1 MRRYLVCVFVVLL
14 LPACGG
20 MLGSTPAVPNTA
32 PGSPLPPATLDA
44 AHVRAGQTLYVP
56 IYTHGYQLDRS
67 IVFQLTATLNIA
79 NSDPDNPIVLS
90 SVRYYDSVGKL
101 VRTYIDQPVLL
112 APLATTDFVI
122 STEHPTGSSGTG
134 FVVEWV
140 AEHEVAPPVV
150 EAVMV
155 GTISSQGF
163 SFVSTGRVV
172 KTIQKTQTERDQI
185 PGN

>member
-1 MRRYLVCVFVVLL
+1 MRRYCVLVCVLVMLL
-14 LPACGG
+14 LPACGLLSG
-20 MLGSTPAVPNTA
+20 NTSAVPNTM

-44 AHVRAGQTLYVP
+44 TQVHAGQMLYVP
-56 IYTHGYQLDRS
+56 IYTHSYQLDRS
-67 IVFQLTATLNIA
+67 IRFNLTATLNVA

-90 SVRYYDSVGKL
+90 SVRYYDSAGKL

-112 APLATTDFVI
+112 APLATTDFVV
-122 STEHPTGSSGTG
+122 STDNPVGSSGTG
-134 FVVEWV
+134 FIVEWV

-163 SFVSTGRVV
+163 SFVSPGRVV
-172 KTIQKTQTERDQI
+172 RDTYTKAE
-185 PGN
+185 